1 MITLT
6 PSADTTAGR
15 APMRAVL
22 QAALDAVVAIDGA
35 GRIVEWNPAAERIF
49 GYRAEAALGREI
61 AELIVPPELRDRH
74 RAGLARH
81 IAGGPPVL
89 SGRRIEITAQRACGA
104 RFPAELTITRVTL
117 DGEPLFVAYVRD
129 IGDRLRAEEEL
140 RASRARIVAAADAAR
155 RRIERDLHD
164 GAQQHLVALAATLR
178 LARHRV
184 DRDARGAA
192 DLLDGALDELA
203 AATAELRELARGIHP
218 VVLTE
223 GGLEPALAGLA
234 GRFPLPV
241 AIDGPPP
248 ERLPPEVEATAY
260 YVIAEALTNVARHAR
275 ATSAGVAVVRADG
288 ALAVRVTDDGRG
300 GAAIGAPIG
309 GGSGLAGLTDRVA
322 ALGGRLVVASPPGG
336 GTIVTAEIPCAS

>member
-1 MITLT
+1 MTVLT
-6 PSADTTAGR
+6 AGPDTTDGR

-22 QAALDAVVAIDGA
+22 QAALDAVVAIDVD
-35 GRIVEWNPAAERIF
+35 GRVVEWNPAAERIF
-49 GYRAEAALGREI
+49 GFRAEEALGREL
-61 AELIVPPELRDRH
+61 AELIVPPELRGRH

-81 IAGGPPVL
+81 LAAGPPVL
-89 SGRRIEITAQRACGA
+89 SGRRIEVTARRASGA
-104 RFPAELTITRVTL
+104 LFPAELTITRVVL

-129 IGDRLRAEEEL
+129 IGERLRAEEEL

-184 DRDARGAA
+184 ERDAHGAA
-192 DLLDGALDELA
+192 DLLDGALDELV

-234 GRFPLPV
+234 GRFELPV

-248 ERLPPEVEATAY
+248 ERLPAEVEATAY
-260 YVIAEALTNVARHAR
+260 YVVAEALTNVARHAG
-275 ATSAGVAVVRADG
+275 ATSAAVAVERAG
-288 ALAVRVTDDGRG
+288 AALVVRVRDDGRG
-300 GAAIGAPIG
+300 GAATGA
-309 GGSGLAGLTDRVA
+309 GSGLGGLADRVA
-322 ALGGRLVVASPPGG
+322 ALGGRLVVVSPPGG
-336 GTIVTAEIPCAS
+336 GTIVEAEIPCAS